1 MTVNQESAAEVA
13 RELAITARPRRSRLL
28 IYSAFYILGT
38 CCVLAAGPAA
48 AQYAAGQDGPLAA
61 ATVSEFIATCDR
73 NISQCE
79 SKMRIALLDKL
90 ITKDAVS
97 VCMTD
102 VHPQKAVLAWL
113 SAHPETHAMPTEDG
127 LYEAYKSLYPC
138 R

>member
-1 MTVNQESAAEVA
+1 MWCG
-13 RELAITARPRRSRLL
+13 RLL
-28 IYSAFYILGT
+28 ISLAFYLLGT
-38 CCVLAAGPAA
+38 CCVLAAE
-48 AQYAAGQDGPLAA
+48 YAAVQDTARQGGPLAA
-61 ATVSEFIATCDR
+61 ATVSEFIATCDS

-102 VHPQKAVLAWL
+102 VHPQKMVLAWL
-113 SAHPETHAMPTEDG
+113 SAHPETHAMATEDG